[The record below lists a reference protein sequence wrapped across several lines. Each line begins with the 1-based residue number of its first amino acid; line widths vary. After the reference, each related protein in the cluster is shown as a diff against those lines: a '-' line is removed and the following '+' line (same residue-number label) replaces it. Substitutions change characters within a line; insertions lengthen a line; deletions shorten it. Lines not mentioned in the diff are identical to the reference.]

1 MRADFSEFYV
11 QLKNEPEKRWPQ
23 WEPSQFPSLSETP
36 LRPEFI
42 PVLHNAQSA
51 EESERLHWMFVQFN
65 AEAQIVLEQ
74 LFIYALRRHLP
85 YEKNELWKQ
94 ACRKLMVEEFLHAR
108 AYRKFL
114 KSEPKVLW
122 PEWSMTLRGHR
133 GVKWFLCHLLR
144 LDPVCMILPA
154 AKFETYSLF
163 YSNYLIEK
171 YPVKN
176 RWTELNR
183 MHKQDEVH
191 HVNFDYVW
199 YDKMVRERSLPY
211 QALTAFRSAL
221 FFLGMQVLLVNSCF
235 EIMKR
240 AYPGTGL
247 MRRIR
252 LGLRF
257 AYWGVRLFRPYVET
271 RKNLKES
278 FLRHKFI
285 HHKVLSFMYW

>member
-1 MRADFSEFYV
+1 VRTDFSEFYV

-23 WEPSQFPSLSETP
+23 WDPEQFTSLSKTE
-36 LRPEFI
+36 LHRDFI
-42 PVLHNAQSA
+42 PVLHNTQSA
-51 EESERLHWMFVQFN
+51 REDARLHWMFVQFN

-74 LFIYALRRHLP
+74 LFIYALRKHLP
-85 YEKNELWKQ
+85 FEKDPSWKK

-114 KSEPKVLW
+114 KSEEEVHWPK
-122 PEWSMTLRGHR
+122 WSMTLRGHR

-144 LDPVCMILPA
+144 VDPVCMILPA

-171 YPVKN
+171 YKVKN

-199 YDKMVRERSLPY
+199 YDKMVRERSIF
-211 QALTAFRSAL
+211 QQGMTAFRSAL
-221 FFLGMQVLLVNSCF
+221 FFLGMQILLVKSCF
-235 EIMKR
+235 KIMKEL
-240 AYPGTGL
+240 YPDAGL
-247 MRRIR
+247 IQRSR

-257 AYWGVRLFRPYVET
+257 AHWGVRRFQPYVET
-271 RKNLKES
+271 RKNLKEA

-285 HHKVLSFMYW
+285 HHRLLSFMYW